1 MILCIY
7 VPGVYILS
15 HLRPLPNWTLLHA
28 KVKHPK
34 KHCMIQQHTVRT
46 QRIPQQIPLRP
57 ETSQLD
63 NISPLDSQIQTHGMS
78 VSKSH
83 SQYLAALKSL
93 AIRS

>member
-28 KVKHPK
+28 KVKNPK
-34 KHCMIQQHTVRT
+34 KHCMIQQQTVRT

-63 NISPLDSQIQTHGMS
+63 SISILDSQIQTHEL
-78 VSKSH
+78 VVPESH
-83 SQYLAALKSL
+83 SQYLTALKL
-93 AIRS
+93 LVIRS